1 MTEDETVT
9 ETGPSVRSEVEV
21 GVDAD
26 TAFAAFTEEM
36 NLWWVPGPINYYDA
50 ARAVARRC
58 EPGVGGRL
66 LEVYDEESGD
76 ALELGRITVWEPG
89 ARLAWRSST
98 DDVEIDVRFDRSP
111 GGTTVR
117 VEGRV
122 PPGGEDRGGTSWVR
136 VVPAWFGAWCG
147 RRGTAPHERVDLAR
161 LAVAV
166 YYAKPATAARW
177 LANTFGLEPTNP
189 IAADDEDSGSWIEFR
204 VGNSSL
210 MIFKGEQ
217 LAEGSPPPTH
227 VPWVYVDDLDAHF
240 AHAEATGATIVQG
253 IHQHGYRA
261 YVAQDLEGHHWTIA
275 QARPTMR

>member
-1 MTEDETVT
+1 MTDAR
-9 ETGPSVRSEVEV
+9 SVSSEVEV

-26 TAFAAFTEEM
+26 AAFAAFTEEM
-36 NLWWVPGPINYYDA
+36 DLWWVPGPINYYDA

-66 LEVYDEESGD
+66 LEVYDEKTGE

-98 DDVEIDVRFDRSP
+98 DDVEIEVRFDRSA

-122 PPGGEDRGGTSWVR
+122 PAGGEDRGGTSWVR
-136 VVPAWFGAWCG
+136 VVPPWFRAWCE
-147 RRGTAPHERVDLAR
+147 RRDTSPRERGDIAL

-177 LANTFGLEPTNP
+177 LADVFGFAATNP
-189 IAADDEDSGSWIEFR
+189 LPDDDDAPSWIEFR
-204 VGNSSL
+204 VGNCSL
-210 MIFKGEQ
+210 IVFKMEGA
-217 LAEGSPPPTH
+217 LAERSPTTH
-227 VPWVYVDDLDAHF
+227 VPWVYVHDLDGHF
-240 AHAEATGATIVQG
+240 AHAQAHGATIVEG
-253 IHQHGYRA
+253 IHQHGFRA
-261 YVAQDLEGHHWTIA
+261 YVAEDLEGHRWTIA
-275 QARPTMR
+275 QARPTMKG